1 MSTEAFTTFGSQRRF
16 PFDQPLFSWR
26 FELSHFVANID
37 GKLTDVR
44 FDVYRSDNDLSFKPE
59 CDGLPEFDISYGSAE
74 FLSIRETKGASN

>member
-1 MSTEAFTTFGSQRRF
+1 M
-16 PFDQPLFSWR
+16 
-26 FELSHFVANID
+26 SHFVANID